1 MKRHTY
7 SLSLN
12 EQEESQYQ
20 EVKKNTGYGVKKIF
34 MATVKALAPVETL
47 PTRIVNEVLGVEE

>member
-20 EVKKNTGYGVKKIF
+20 DVKRTTGYGVKKIF

-47 PTRIVNEVLGVEE
+47 PLRIVNEVLDIEE